1 MKKTLTFGLIA
12 ATLGFSACSSEDDA
26 ILGEQTL
33 QRGMVLKATVTQPA
47 ETRAT
52 IDDATDNWKFDF
64 AQKDVVK
71 VTNTAYSGYYTFTND
86 GTNFM
91 SADAEPTAEAA
102 TWYAYFPSASV
113 SLANQD
119 GTLAGVANKFALA
132 GATDPATTG
141 EEDLSITMAAKVAI
155 LKINNQK
162 GAINIQVKTS
172 ATDYVVGLKAK
183 NGEAGFEVA
192 TSTTA
197 TSLFATTNLGTYY
210 VAVPA
215 GVKIAVK
222 NGKGAV
228 KSTGANGLTAGKYYE
243 LTIAGS
249 GSTTGT
255 AKANIN
261 GEEVDVPWVQ
271 LWAGGP
277 KFATYNV
284 GVTDANTKSYGGYYA
299 WGGSQDKVDDHNTG
313 SVKLTGT
320 DDTATK
326 LWGENWRMPTSAEL
340 YALIAN
346 CSSYWSDGVGV
357 VFSGKGDYTTN
368 SIVLS
373 AGGSCSNGSV
383 GGQNDFCTY
392 WSSTPSGNDAY
403 YLGSDPLAP
412 HWGSEMNT
420 VSSSG
425 TRAHGYLVR
434 AVLVEDGDDAP
445 EVTSNLLSGKFSVGA
460 GKQVQFTKGN
470 LYWDGTSF
478 KFEAN
483 QTDYPTTWD
492 TKHVGHFYWTQ
503 TQAKSYV
510 QYYSSDGTNTNSD
523 VNFFAESNG
532 GLIIEGTA
540 DLYALSQSEWKYLFE
555 QRPNAEKLYKYGVTV
570 GGQANCL
577 IIAPDNFSGTL
588 KDSYSLYDVKG
599 YGFVCLPAAGYRN
612 YNESI
617 SAFGKNIEEKGRGG
631 YYLTTTPL
639 MYGRAY
645 LMKFD
650 SSSVNTEFEV
660 LRSTAQSLRLVCPV
674 K

>member
-52 IDDATDNWKFDF
+52 IDDAADDWKFDF

-141 EEDLSITMAAKVAI
+141 EEDLSITMEAKVAI

-197 TSLFATTNLGTYY
+197 TTLFATTNLGTYY

-340 YALIAN
+340 NALIAN
-346 CSSYWSDGVGV
+346 CAYDWNNGAMY
-357 VFSGKGDYTTN
+357 SGRGDYSSK
-368 SIVLS
+368 SIFLP
-373 AGGSCSNGSV
+373 AGGSYSSGSV
-383 GGQNDFCTY
+383 GGQTYFCAY
-392 WSSTPSGNDAY
+392 WTSTPSGNDAY
-403 YLGSDPLAP
+403 YLESDPTAYP
-412 HWGSEMNT
+412 ASEQNR
-420 VSSSG
+420 VRSSG
-425 TRAHGYLVR
+425 NRNHGYLVR

-445 EVTSNLLSGKFSVGA
+445 EVASNLLSGKFSVGA

-503 TQAKSYV
+503 TQAYSYE
-510 QYYSSDGTNTNSD
+510 QYYYSDGTNTNSD

-540 DLYALSQSEWKYLFE
+540 ELYALSESEWKYLFE

-599 YGFVCLPAAGYRN
+599 HGFVCLPAAGYRY
-612 YNESI
+612 YNVP
-617 SAFGKNIEEKGRGG
+617 SAFGNAIEAKGSGG
-631 YYLTTTPL
+631 YYLTATPL
-639 MYGRAY
+639 MSGRAY

-650 SSSVNTEFEV
+650 SSSANAEFEV